1 MTDDPKGVENN
12 IICLTNLMSR
22 LDTSPKTENAWSKL
36 CLFHHEITKMLEI
49 VVFLDIDTVLT
60 GNIDPLFDYS
70 DGLSIC

>member
-12 IICLTNLMSR
+12 IICLTNLTSR

-36 CLFHHEITKMLEI
+36 CLFHHEITKTLEI

-70 DGLSIC
+70 DRLSIC

>member
-12 IICLTNLMSR
+12 IICLTIPMSR
-22 LDTSPKTENAWSKL
+22 LDTFPKTENGCSKM

-70 DGLSIC
+70 DRLSIC